1 MKELTLVDQE
11 KYERI
16 DDDLF
21 GVSRRIKRID
31 DGYFLLRNKKT
42 GKIEV
47 HNEKNVGG
55 TLSLVSPFE
64 TLDIRLVHLLY
75 KTRVEH
81 SDDLIREI
89 DETNERIEKKR
100 NAEVLDNAKERLNVA
115 IDKYKGR

>member
-21 GVSRRIKRID
+21 GVARKIKRID

-47 HNEKNVGG
+47 HNEKNAGG

-75 KTRVEH
+75 RTRVERA
-81 SDDLIREI
+81 SDVIREI
-89 DETNERIEKKR
+89 DETNEKIEEKR
-100 NAEVLDNAKERLNVA
+100 NAEVLDNARERLKEA
-115 IDKYKGR
+115 IEKYKGR

>member
-1 MKELTLVDQE
+1 MMELSLATQE
-11 KYERI
+11 KYEII

-21 GVSRRIKRID
+21 GIARKIKRID

-42 GKIEV
+42 GKFEV
-47 HNEKNVGG
+47 HNTKNVGN

-75 KTRVEH
+75 KTRVERVG
-81 SDDLIREI
+81 DVVREI
-89 DETNERIEKKR
+89 DETNEKIEKKR
-100 NAEVLDNAKERLNVA
+100 NAEVLDNAKERLKEA